1 MVIAWGPMRSIPIL
15 LAMLLSVT
23 ACSGPAEDASGEDVY
38 LQVCARCHGAD
49 LGGGV
54 GPALGAGSEAAERTD
69 EYLLGTI
76 TNGRGRMPSFSQ
88 TLSEGQIDR
97 VVAYLRQVQAGS

>member
-1 MVIAWGPMRSIPIL
+1 MLIAWDPMRSLPIL
-15 LAMLLSVT
+15 LAAMLAVT

-54 GPALGAGSEAAERTD
+54 GPALGAGSEAADRTD
-69 EYLLGTI
+69 EFLVDTI
-76 TNGRGRMPSFSQ
+76 THGRGRMPSFSQ
-88 TLSEGQIDR
+88 TLSPAQIDR
-97 VVAYLRQVQAGS
+97 VVTYLRRVQAGT

>member
-1 MVIAWGPMRSIPIL
+1 MLIAWGPMRSIPIL
-15 LAMLLSVT
+15 LLTVLAVT

-38 LQVCARCHGAD
+38 IQVCARCHGAD

-54 GPALGAGSEAAERTD
+54 GPALGAGSEAADRTD
-69 EYLLGTI
+69 EFLVDTI
-76 TNGRGRMPSFSQ
+76 THGRGRMPSFSQ

-97 VVAYLRQVQAGS
+97 VVTYLRRVQAGT